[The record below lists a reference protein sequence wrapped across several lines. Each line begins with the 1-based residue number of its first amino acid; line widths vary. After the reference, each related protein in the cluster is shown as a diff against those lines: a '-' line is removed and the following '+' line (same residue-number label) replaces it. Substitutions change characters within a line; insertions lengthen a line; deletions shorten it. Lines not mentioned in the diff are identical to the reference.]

1 MSHIDLHVEKG
12 EFLPLLHAS
21 HYVKI
26 RIVSLPDM
34 VFEIENRSGLSKLPL
49 IFEIFIMFWPKSLN
63 SFITNKAKTDKTC
76 LILDLI
82 IYLQVRFLVLNQY
95 KINRNQSKKKQLNS
109 FYLIIFQYKI
119 LTIKIQ
125 KFKS

>member
-1 MSHIDLHVEKG
+1 MSYIDLHVEKG

-49 IFEIFIMFWPKSLN
+49 IFEIFIMF
-63 SFITNKAKTDKTC
+63 
-76 LILDLI
+76 
-82 IYLQVRFLVLNQY
+82 
-95 KINRNQSKKKQLNS
+95 
-109 FYLIIFQYKI
+109 
-119 LTIKIQ
+119 
-125 KFKS
+125 